1 MMKLI
6 NLTSLGGA
14 CAPEDLHPRLS
25 PEPAPGW
32 GGKGAHLVPLQRR
45 AREALKITPKLGEG
59 REECLSSERF
69 CWFSLLKNYLNISNV
84 IPSHT

>member
-14 CAPEDLHPRLS
+14 CAPKELHTRLYPEQGSWGRVGAPLRPS
-25 PEPAPGW
+25 PGCQ
-32 GGKGAHLVPLQRR
+32 GGTENQGE
-45 AREALKITPKLGEG
+45 REFLLP
-59 REECLSSERF
+59 ERF